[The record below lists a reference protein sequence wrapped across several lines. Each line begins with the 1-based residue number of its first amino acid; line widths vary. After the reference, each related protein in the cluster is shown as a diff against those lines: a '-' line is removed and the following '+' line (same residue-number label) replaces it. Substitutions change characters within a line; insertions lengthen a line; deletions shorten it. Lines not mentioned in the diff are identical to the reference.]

1 MRMGLKYPQHNRA
14 DKGNRQIRSH
24 NTQPTEQWTDEYHW
38 GLSLFQAQATL
49 TTKPANRSLEKKVSL
64 ADPLPRI
71 CRAARREHG

>member
-38 GLSLFQAQATL
+38 GTL
-49 TTKPANRSLEKKVSL
+49 PVSRAGDVNDEASQPFPGEKGE
-64 ADPLPRI
+64 P
-71 CRAARREHG
+71 C